1 MGILDSLFKTK
12 YLVFLD
18 IEFQTIQGKT
28 HEPYILELGIIIFE
42 HNSDKPVLID
52 HANFPLLLHENLRLL
67 ASKYCTVSE
76 KTEVE
81 IKKLELDLHINVIDL
96 ESIKNKHELIE
107 FIPDRNTKR
116 LLREVIKTNNI
127 VLISNPQKTQKIVD
141 QMNFNFSKNRMKGKY
156 RIIYDKI
163 MNLYKND
170 EFVKKRLINPQNYL
184 NSLKPYFNNMTLV
197 HKEGMDI
204 IALNKDL
211 KKYDVKIPN
220 KIYHKDIAVYN
231 DYFKKTYNTA
241 KLYESYNQLLNDYYD
256 IEDELHV
263 FWELLN
269 NLLKEKMLIAK
280 PHNPLSDTFYT
291 IFIFLIMEKYYKT

>member
-1 MGILDSLFKTK
+1 MGIFDSLFNTK

-18 IEFQTIQGKT
+18 IEFQTIQGKI
-28 HEPYILELGIIIFE
+28 HEPHILELGIIIFE
-42 HNSDKPVLID
+42 HNSDNPVLID

-67 ASKYCTVSE
+67 SSKYCTISE
-76 KTEVE
+76 KTEIE
-81 IKKLELDLHINVIDL
+81 IKKLELDLHINVNDL
-96 ESIKNKHELIE
+96 ESIKNKQELIE

-116 LLREVIKTNNI
+116 LLREVIKTNNM

-141 QMNFNFSKNRMKGKY
+141 QMHFNFNKNRMKGKY
-156 RIIYDKI
+156 RIIFDKI
-163 MNLYKND
+163 INLYKND
-170 EFVKKRLINPQNYL
+170 DLVKKRLINPQNYL
-184 NSLKPYFNNMTLV
+184 NTLKPYFNNMTLI
-197 HKEGMDI
+197 HKEDMDT

-231 DYFKKTYNTA
+231 DYFRKKYDTA
-241 KLYESYNQLLNDYYD
+241 KLYESYVALTSDYTGI
-256 IEDELHV
+256 IELDN
-263 FWELLN
+263 FKELLN

-291 IFIFLIMEKYYKT
+291 IFIFLIMEKYR